1 MSINRIYKG
10 NCFILGFTD
19 SEMRHNYLPISV
31 NKDKISCTCSNTR
44 FNGAFVINHVNGK
57 HTINIDWNRVIMTQ
71 PVENFDL
78 YVKYDGS
85 LRISEN
91 IRIEYPYPIYT
102 SIFNLIKVLVYG
114 EHNQIVNFA

>member
-91 IRIEYPYPIYT
+91 IRIEYPLSDIH
-102 SIFNLIKVLVYG
+102 FNIQLNK
-114 EHNQIVNFA
+114 